1 MGIGGSIL
9 LIVIGAIL
17 AFGVRNTEFGP
28 FQLNVIGWIF
38 MIAGLGALMLTL
50 WVWNSRRTRVVA
62 GPPPARGTV
71 LGPPSAPPST
81 LPPSTLP
88 VDEHV
93 VEEQRY
99 TERRNY

>member
-17 AFGVRNTEFGP
+17 AFGVRDTEFGP
-28 FQLNVIGWIF
+28 FQLNVVGWIF
-38 MIAGLGALMLTL
+38 MIAGLGALVLTL

-62 GPPPARGTV
+62 GPPPAGGAMM
-71 LGPPSAPPST
+71 GPRSAPPST
-81 LPPSTLP
+81 MAPPPNT
-88 VDEHV
+88 VAEDQV
-93 VEEQRY
+93 VEERY